1 MMIELNLRLN
11 RTTNMLALLLFVE
24 LIKKIKKQ
32 AQAYILFLRL
42 EEEILGKELFNLHIH
57 MPKNS

>member
-1 MMIELNLRLN
+1 
-11 RTTNMLALLLFVE
+11 MLALLLFVE

-42 EEEILGKELFNLHIH
+42 EEEILGKEQFNLHIH
-57 MPKNS
+57 MLKNS